1 MQNIGAGPSPVLMRA
16 AWAGIRRVG
25 NDRTIFAWQRRGT
38 AFIFNAMVKRSIS
51 LDTVFAALA
60 DPTRRRILRGL
71 MRGCAPVGE
80 IASPFRVSAPAVSRH
95 LRVLERAGLIRR
107 NRRGRIHEI
116 ELAAAPMRAA
126 RDWLEAYRRHWEDS
140 LEALARYLE
149 TPAPAKISTS
159 KTKPQKA
166 K

>member
-1 MQNIGAGPSPVLMRA
+1 
-16 AWAGIRRVG
+16 
-25 NDRTIFAWQRRGT
+25 
-38 AFIFNAMVKRSIS
+38 MVKRSIS

-107 NRRGRIHEI
+107 KRRGRIHEI

-126 RDWLEAYRRHWEDS
+126 LDWLEAYRRHWEDS
-140 LEALARYLE
+140 LDALAVYLE
-149 TPAPAKISTS
+149 TPAKFSTS
-159 KTKPQKA
+159 KTQAKTKKA

>member
-1 MQNIGAGPSPVLMRA
+1 
-16 AWAGIRRVG
+16 
-25 NDRTIFAWQRRGT
+25 
-38 AFIFNAMVKRSIS
+38 MVKRSIS

-126 RDWLEAYRRHWEDS
+126 LDWLEAYRRHWEDS
-140 LEALARYLE
+140 LDALARYLE
-149 TPAPAKISTS
+149 TPAKFSTS
-159 KTKPQKA
+159 KPQTKPKT
-166 K
+166 KKTK